1 MSRQGTVWTP
11 PRPSGTETTQKERE
25 FQEAARPAGFDS
37 ILSVQGCGQG
47 GRASRDQTP
56 TQGSRAAGTEHR
68 HKEPLAPGAR
78 AGGARSPGQ
87 QGSHLLGPHTR
98 CVGFTRTRGRGS
110 CGGTRRG
117 DPTAGL
123 KPTQPRERSLHAGH
137 VARPAQGPCSPGRG
151 TPTPTEVVPQRPEE
165 VGGAARPLRNM
176 MGWGQRPEGSARPGC
191 WRHRAGQGLRT
202 RPGWTGGSGRR
213 TQGRDGHSAGD
224 KEVTWGCRVLSRL
237 PEPA

>member
-1 MSRQGTVWTP
+1 MCLQGPDTHPRKQGCRHRAQTQGATCTWGQSRRGPEPGAAGEPP
-11 PRPSGTETTQKERE
+11 PRTPH
-25 FQEAARPAGFDS
+25 
-37 ILSVQGCGQG
+37 SVCEVHE
-47 GRASRDQTP
+47 DW
-56 TQGSRAAGTEHR
+56 
-68 HKEPLAPGAR
+68 
-78 AGGARSPGQ
+78 
-87 QGSHLLGPHTR
+87 
-98 CVGFTRTRGRGS
+98 VRGS
-110 CGGTRRG
+110 CGGTRSG

-137 VARPAQGPCSPGRG
+137 VARPAQGPGSPGRG

-165 VGGAARPLRNM
+165 VGGAARPLGNM